1 MTNENLLN
9 KVTQGDC
16 LEVMKGIKDGSV
28 DLLLTDPPYNVSQKS
43 NFHTMGRKGVDF
55 GEWDKEFNQEDWL
68 RLACSKVKKGGSAVI
83 WNAYKNIGVMTEV
96 LKSEGFVVKEL
107 LIWRKSNPMPR
118 NRDRLY
124 VTSLEVAL
132 WAVKGKGWT
141 FNRQRDT
148 YENAIFEYPTV
159 HHSKRVHPTQ
169 KPSTLWEDLLLIHS
183 NEGDVVLDC
192 FSGSGVTATT
202 CTKLGR
208 NFIGI
213 ELDENYVDIANK
225 AVLDVAKAD

>member
-16 LEVMKGIKDGSV
+16 LEVMKGIEDGSV

-96 LKSEGFVVKEL
+96 LKSEGFIVKEL
-107 LIWRKSNPMPR
+107 LIWRKTNPMPR

-225 AVLDVAKAD
+225 AVLEVAEE